1 MNQNNYNDSNANTN
15 DKWSVYHVNV
25 NNLDSKYVSMKSI
38 LVENPYSVVTL
49 NETHCKAGRKVS
61 LPGYLTYSR
70 NRVNNNSG
78 GISTSVLLNDA
89 PHSVKVDEGR
99 DENEFVITRHSQF
112 EVPVNVLNM
121 YGQQECRMKKE
132 KIEEQ
137 WKEILEVISSIE
149 QRKEFLL

>member
-1 MNQNNYNDSNANTN
+1 M
-15 DKWSVYHVNV
+15 
-25 NNLDSKYVSMKSI
+25 
-38 LVENPYSVVTL
+38 
-49 NETHCKAGRKVS
+49 
-61 LPGYLTYSR
+61 
-70 NRVNNNSG
+70 
-78 GISTSVLLNDA
+78 LLNDA

-149 QRKEFLL
+149 QRKEHLLWIGDINRHLGSMIPGNDNKVSIGGKLLIPFLESNKYDI